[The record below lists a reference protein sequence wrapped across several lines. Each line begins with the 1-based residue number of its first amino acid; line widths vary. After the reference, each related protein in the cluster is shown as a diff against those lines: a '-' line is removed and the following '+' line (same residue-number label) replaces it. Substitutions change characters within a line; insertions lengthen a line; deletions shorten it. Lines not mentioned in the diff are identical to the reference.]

1 MKPLKLVMSA
11 FGSYGG
17 EEIIDFSKIKGGL
30 FLVSGDTGSG
40 KTTIFDGIMYAL
52 YNKMGGGDRE
62 TKMMRSEYAKDK
74 QKTFVEFTFEYTH
87 GENKGVYVVKRTTN
101 FRKSGVTS
109 DVVLTLPDGEIFNG
123 KNKETDEKIQSIV
136 GLDYKQFGK
145 IVMIAQGQ
153 FRELIMENT
162 KNRKEIFKSIFSM
175 DIYEKIERVIN
186 DRFKKIYAQIKDNN
200 LLLEENF
207 NTAYVSEEN
216 GNTDAWREAFE
227 KRDTEPGLLLDVLE
241 QEIKELEIKKNEEKK
256 IIDKKNADIVKLVKR
271 ISDADKINSKFGQRK
286 EAVLQYESLM
296 EQKDTY
302 DNKAVILKKAKAAGE
317 VRQVQSVYIK
327 TKNTIELREKQLEQN
342 KSKFVMLEQSHKKLL
357 SEKESFE
364 KSYLT
369 DNEKLLKEKNR
380 LENEMEKYKV
390 YDEKNKLYILEEKKL
405 KELKEKS
412 DLLNDKK
419 KAALIKSEEN
429 KKILLLLKDIE
440 LELQK
445 YISADENE
453 KRNLKEFEALKKAIS
468 SYKKENSRL
477 DSAEKEYADKYL
489 AWKEARKTYENTSDR
504 YVAAQAAILAA
515 GLKDGIPCPVC
526 GSTNHTH
533 PAAMTKD
540 TVTKEE
546 LDGAKSKEN
555 ECEKEKNNSQKIFE
569 DNKRKKDV
577 AFTEVKRYYEI
588 CYYLGDKADTSLKE
602 NECYNAG
609 DNESYNVSKIDSD
622 NTDIIQQK
630 NIKDNEYT
638 SFGENSTDK
647 LEENV
652 KAKIKEIKKS
662 LKDNEQTIEDLYSKK
677 EEKIKREKAENET
690 EARLKEIEENIADNA
705 EMLNRQSV
713 SVGSLSAE
721 MEMLKKELSFE
732 SSAAALKELENIK
745 NKIEVLEKRKK
756 ELDENILKSD
766 RTKSNLDG
774 TIKENINQL
783 ETDRKNLVTEYDA
796 FIKSLKEKGFEN
808 EEAYKE
814 SLVHIESI
822 EMFDRQIQEYKE
834 EVSKVS
840 SLISV
845 LDDML
850 DGEKEIDTDVMLQ
863 QKAEMEIE
871 AERLANENEIT
882 VSKLGTN
889 NSVRDKVSKLMEQ
902 RGKLNEKYKIISSL
916 NNVANSKKIHF
927 QTFVLRQYF
936 NMVISYANK
945 RLAVMTSNGFLLK
958 CRDISLTTAG
968 ETGLELDVYSP
979 VTGKV
984 RDAHSLSGG
993 ETFMASLA
1001 MALGMS
1007 DIVQNNSGKTQIDT
1021 MFIDEG
1027 FGSLS
1032 DDVRDKA
1039 VKILLD
1045 LAGSS
1050 RLVGVISHVS
1060 ELKEQIPS
1068 KIIVRKDNDGS
1079 HITWVQDR

>member
-1 MKPLKLVMSA
+1 M
-11 FGSYGG
+11 
-17 EEIIDFSKIKGGL
+17 
-30 FLVSGDTGSG
+30 
-40 KTTIFDGIMYAL
+40 
-52 YNKMGGGDRE
+52 
-62 TKMMRSEYAKDK
+62 
-74 QKTFVEFTFEYTH
+74 
-87 GENKGVYVVKRTTN
+87 
-101 FRKSGVTS
+101 
-109 DVVLTLPDGEIFNG
+109 
-123 KNKETDEKIQSIV
+123 
-136 GLDYKQFGK
+136 
-145 IVMIAQGQ
+145 
-153 FRELIMENT
+153 
-162 KNRKEIFKSIFSM
+162 
-175 DIYEKIERVIN
+175 
-186 DRFKKIYAQIKDNN
+186 
-200 LLLEENF
+200 
-207 NTAYVSEEN
+207 
-216 GNTDAWREAFE
+216 
-227 KRDTEPGLLLDVLE
+227 
-241 QEIKELEIKKNEEKK
+241 
-256 IIDKKNADIVKLVKR
+256 
-271 ISDADKINSKFGQRK
+271 
-286 EAVLQYESLM
+286 
-296 EQKDTY
+296 
-302 DNKAVILKKAKAAGE
+302 
-317 VRQVQSVYIK
+317 
-327 TKNTIELREKQLEQN
+327 
-342 KSKFVMLEQSHKKLL
+342 
-357 SEKESFE
+357 
-364 KSYLT
+364 
-369 DNEKLLKEKNR
+369 
-380 LENEMEKYKV
+380 
-390 YDEKNKLYILEEKKL
+390 
-405 KELKEKS
+405 
-412 DLLNDKK
+412 
-419 KAALIKSEEN
+419 
-429 KKILLLLKDIE
+429 
-440 LELQK
+440 
-445 YISADENE
+445 
-453 KRNLKEFEALKKAIS
+453 
-468 SYKKENSRL
+468 
-477 DSAEKEYADKYL
+477 
-489 AWKEARKTYENTSDR
+489 
-504 YVAAQAAILAA
+504 AAQAAILAA
-515 GLKDGIPCPVC
+515 GLKDGMPCPVC

-577 AFTEVKRYYEI
+577 AFAEVKRYYEI
-588 CYYLGDKADTSLKE
+588 CYYLGDKADTSLKDKKG
-602 NECYNAG
+602 YNASIK
-609 DNESYNVSKIDSD
+609 DKTD
-622 NTDIIQQK
+622 TDIKEHENIRQQE
-630 NIKDNEYT
+630 NIKDKEYT
-638 SFGENSTDK
+638 SFGENKTDK

-652 KAKIKEIKKS
+652 KTKIKEIKKS
-662 LKDNEQTIEDLYSKK
+662 LTENEQTIEDLYSKK
-677 EEKIKREKAENET
+677 EEKLKREKAEKET
-690 EARLKEIEENIADNA
+690 EAKLKEMEENISDNA
-705 EMLNRQSV
+705 EMLNKQSV
-713 SVGSLSAE
+713 SVGSLSTE
-721 MEMLKKELSFE
+721 MEMLKKELSYE
-732 SSAAALKELENIK
+732 SSDTALKELENIR
-745 NKIEVLEKRKK
+745 NKIEVLEKRKR

-766 RTKSNLDG
+766 RTKSNLNG
-774 TIKENINQL
+774 TIKENKNQL
-783 ETDRKNLVTEYDA
+783 ETDRKNLETEYDD
-796 FIKSLKEKGFEN
+796 FIKVLKEKEFEN
-808 EEAYKE
+808 EEAYNE

-822 EMFDRQIQEYKE
+822 EIFDRQIQEYKE

-958 CRDISLTTAG
+958 CRDISLIIRQVR
-968 ETGLELDVYSP
+968 TGLELDVYSP

>member
-109 DVVLTLPDGEIFNG
+109 DVVLTLPDGEVFNG

-286 EAVLQYESLM
+286 EAVLRYESLM
-296 EQKDTY
+296 EQKETY

-327 TKNTIELREKQLEQN
+327 TKNTIELKEKQLEQN
-342 KSKFVMLEQSHKKLL
+342 KSKFVLLEQSHKKLL

-412 DLLNDKK
+412 DLLNDEK

-429 KKILLLLKDIE
+429 KKILLQLKDIE

-515 GLKDGIPCPVC
+515 GLKDGMPCPVC
-526 GSTNHTH
+526 GSTNHTQ

-546 LDGAKSKEN
+546 LDEAKSKEN
-555 ECEKEKNNSQKIFE
+555 ECEKEKNNSFL
-569 DNKRKKDV
+569 RLR
-577 AFTEVKRYYEI
+577 AFFWR
-588 CYYLGDKADTSLKE
+588 
-602 NECYNAG
+602 
-609 DNESYNVSKIDSD
+609 
-622 NTDIIQQK
+622 
-630 NIKDNEYT
+630 
-638 SFGENSTDK
+638 
-647 LEENV
+647 
-652 KAKIKEIKKS
+652 
-662 LKDNEQTIEDLYSKK
+662 
-677 EEKIKREKAENET
+677 
-690 EARLKEIEENIADNA
+690 
-705 EMLNRQSV
+705 
-713 SVGSLSAE
+713 
-721 MEMLKKELSFE
+721 
-732 SSAAALKELENIK
+732 
-745 NKIEVLEKRKK
+745 
-756 ELDENILKSD
+756 
-766 RTKSNLDG
+766 
-774 TIKENINQL
+774 
-783 ETDRKNLVTEYDA
+783 
-796 FIKSLKEKGFEN
+796 
-808 EEAYKE
+808 
-814 SLVHIESI
+814 
-822 EMFDRQIQEYKE
+822 
-834 EVSKVS
+834 
-840 SLISV
+840 
-845 LDDML
+845 
-850 DGEKEIDTDVMLQ
+850 
-863 QKAEMEIE
+863 
-871 AERLANENEIT
+871 
-882 VSKLGTN
+882 
-889 NSVRDKVSKLMEQ
+889 
-902 RGKLNEKYKIISSL
+902 
-916 NNVANSKKIHF
+916 
-927 QTFVLRQYF
+927 
-936 NMVISYANK
+936 
-945 RLAVMTSNGFLLK
+945 
-958 CRDISLTTAG
+958 
-968 ETGLELDVYSP
+968 
-979 VTGKV
+979 
-984 RDAHSLSGG
+984 
-993 ETFMASLA
+993 
-1001 MALGMS
+1001 
-1007 DIVQNNSGKTQIDT
+1007 
-1021 MFIDEG
+1021 
-1027 FGSLS
+1027 
-1032 DDVRDKA
+1032 
-1039 VKILLD
+1039 
-1045 LAGSS
+1045 
-1050 RLVGVISHVS
+1050 
-1060 ELKEQIPS
+1060 
-1068 KIIVRKDNDGS
+1068 
-1079 HITWVQDR
+1079 

>member
-74 QKTFVEFTFEYTH
+74 QKTFVEFIFEYTH

-109 DVVLTLPDGEIFNG
+109 DVVLILPDGEVFNG

-175 DIYEKIERVIN
+175 DIYEKIERAIN

-216 GNTDAWREAFE
+216 GNIDAWREAFE
-227 KRDTEPGLLLDVLE
+227 KRDTEPGFLFDVLE

-256 IIDKKNADIVKLVKR
+256 IIDKKNADIVKLAKR

-286 EAVLQYESLM
+286 EAVLHYESLM

-302 DNKAVILKKAKAAGE
+302 DKKNVILKKAKAAGE
-317 VRQVQSVYIK
+317 VRQVQLVYLK

-342 KSKFVMLEQSHKKLL
+342 KSKFVLLEQSHKKLL

-412 DLLNDKK
+412 DLLSAEK
-419 KAALIKSEEN
+419 KATLIKSEEN
-429 KKILLLLKDIE
+429 KKMLLLLKDIE

-468 SYKKENSRL
+468 SYKEENSRL

-489 AWKEARKTYENTSDR
+489 VWKEARKTYENTSDR

-515 GLKDGIPCPVC
+515 GLKDGMPCPVC
-526 GSTNHTH
+526 GSTKHIY

-577 AFTEVKRYYEI
+577 AFAEVKRYYES
-588 CYYLGDKADTSLKE
+588 CYYLGDKADTSLK
-602 NECYNAG
+602 
-609 DNESYNVSKIDSD
+609 DNESYNAGRKDKTD
-622 NTDIIQQK
+622 TDIKEHENIRQQE
-630 NIKDNEYT
+630 NIKDKEDT
-638 SFGENSTDK
+638 SFGENNTDK

-662 LKDNEQTIEDLYSKK
+662 LAENEQTIEDLYRKK
-677 EEKIKREKAENET
+677 EEKIKREKAEKET
-690 EARLKEIEENIADNA
+690 ETRLKEIEENIADNA
-705 EMLNRQSV
+705 EMLNKQSV

-721 MEMLKKELSFE
+721 MEMVKKELSYE
-732 SSAAALKELENIK
+732 SSDIALKELENIK
-745 NKIEVLEKRKK
+745 NKIEVLEKRKR

-766 RTKSNLDG
+766 RTKSNLNG
-774 TIKENINQL
+774 TIKENKNQL
-783 ETDRKNLVTEYDA
+783 ETDRKNLETEYDA
-796 FIKSLKEKGFEN
+796 FIKVLKEKEFEN
-808 EEAYKE
+808 EEAYNE

-850 DGEKEIDTDVMLQ
+850 DGEKETDTEVMLQ

-882 VSKLGTN
+882 VSRLGTN

-1039 VKILLD
+1039 VKILLE

>member
-1 MKPLKLVMSA
+1 
-11 FGSYGG
+11 
-17 EEIIDFSKIKGGL
+17 
-30 FLVSGDTGSG
+30 
-40 KTTIFDGIMYAL
+40 
-52 YNKMGGGDRE
+52 
-62 TKMMRSEYAKDK
+62 
-74 QKTFVEFTFEYTH
+74 
-87 GENKGVYVVKRTTN
+87 
-101 FRKSGVTS
+101 
-109 DVVLTLPDGEIFNG
+109 
-123 KNKETDEKIQSIV
+123 
-136 GLDYKQFGK
+136 
-145 IVMIAQGQ
+145 
-153 FRELIMENT
+153 
-162 KNRKEIFKSIFSM
+162 
-175 DIYEKIERVIN
+175 
-186 DRFKKIYAQIKDNN
+186 
-200 LLLEENF
+200 
-207 NTAYVSEEN
+207 
-216 GNTDAWREAFE
+216 
-227 KRDTEPGLLLDVLE
+227 
-241 QEIKELEIKKNEEKK
+241 
-256 IIDKKNADIVKLVKR
+256 
-271 ISDADKINSKFGQRK
+271 
-286 EAVLQYESLM
+286 
-296 EQKDTY
+296 
-302 DNKAVILKKAKAAGE
+302 
-317 VRQVQSVYIK
+317 
-327 TKNTIELREKQLEQN
+327 
-342 KSKFVMLEQSHKKLL
+342 
-357 SEKESFE
+357 
-364 KSYLT
+364 
-369 DNEKLLKEKNR
+369 
-380 LENEMEKYKV
+380 MEKYKV

-412 DLLNDKK
+412 DLLNDEK

-429 KKILLLLKDIE
+429 KKILLQLKDIE

-445 YISADENE
+445 YIAADENE
-453 KRNLKEFEALKKAIS
+453 KRNLKEFEALKKAIA

-515 GLKDGIPCPVC
+515 GLKDGMPCPVC
-526 GSTNHTH
+526 GSTNHTQ

-577 AFTEVKRYYEI
+577 AFAEVKRYYEI
-588 CYYLGDKADTSLKE
+588 CYYLGDKADTSLKDKKG
-602 NECYNAG
+602 YNASIK
-609 DNESYNVSKIDSD
+609 DKTD
-622 NTDIIQQK
+622 TDIKEHENIRQQE
-630 NIKDNEYT
+630 NIKDKEYT
-638 SFGENSTDK
+638 SFGENKTDK

-652 KAKIKEIKKS
+652 KTKIKEIKKS
-662 LKDNEQTIEDLYSKK
+662 LTENEQTIEDLYSKK
-677 EEKIKREKAENET
+677 EEKLKREKAEKET
-690 EARLKEIEENIADNA
+690 EAKLKEMEENISDNA
-705 EMLNRQSV
+705 EMLNKQSV

-721 MEMLKKELSFE
+721 MEMLKKELSYE
-732 SSAAALKELENIK
+732 SSDTALKELENIR
-745 NKIEVLEKRKK
+745 NKIEVLEKRKR

-766 RTKSNLDG
+766 RTKSNLNG
-774 TIKENINQL
+774 TIKENKNQL
-783 ETDRKNLVTEYDA
+783 ETDRKNLETEYDD
-796 FIKSLKEKGFEN
+796 FIKVLKEKEFEN
-808 EEAYKE
+808 EEAYNE

-822 EMFDRQIQEYKE
+822 EIFDRQIQEYKE

-945 RLAVMTSNGFLLK
+945 RLAVMTSNGLLLK

>member
-109 DVVLTLPDGEIFNG
+109 DVVLTLPDGEVFNG

-227 KRDTEPGLLLDVLE
+227 KRDTEPGLLVDVLE

-286 EAVLQYESLM
+286 EAVLRYESQK
-296 EQKDTY
+296 EQKETNR
-302 DNKAVILKKAKAAGE
+302 NKPNRLKKANAAGE

-342 KSKFVMLEQSHKKLL
+342 KSKFVLLEQSHKKLL

-412 DLLNDKK
+412 DLLNDEK

-429 KKILLLLKDIE
+429 KKILLQLKDIE

-477 DSAEKEYADKYL
+477 GSAEKEYADKYL
-489 AWKEARKTYENTSDR
+489 AWKEARKTYEKTSDR
-504 YVAAQAAILAA
+504 YVAAQAAILDE
-515 GLKDGIPCPVC
+515 GLSGGMPCPVC

-546 LDGAKSKEN
+546 LDGAKSREN

-577 AFTEVKRYYEI
+577 AFAEVKRYYEI
-588 CYYLGDKADTSLKE
+588 CYYLGDKADTSLKDKKG
-602 NECYNAG
+602 YNASIK
-609 DNESYNVSKIDSD
+609 DKTD
-622 NTDIIQQK
+622 TDIKEHENIRQQE
-630 NIKDNEYT
+630 NVKDKEYT
-638 SFGENSTDK
+638 SFGENKTDK

-652 KAKIKEIKKS
+652 KTKIKEIKKS
-662 LKDNEQTIEDLYSKK
+662 LTENEQTIEDLYSKK
-677 EEKIKREKAENET
+677 EEKLKREKAEKET
-690 EARLKEIEENIADNA
+690 EAKLKEMEENISDNA
-705 EMLNRQSV
+705 EMLNKQSV

-721 MEMLKKELSFE
+721 MEMLKKELSYE
-732 SSAAALKELENIK
+732 SSDTALKELENIR
-745 NKIEVLEKRKK
+745 NKIEVLEKRKR

-766 RTKSNLDG
+766 RTKSNLNG
-774 TIKENINQL
+774 TIKENKNQL
-783 ETDRKNLVTEYDA
+783 ETDRKNLETEYDD
-796 FIKSLKEKGFEN
+796 FIKVLKEKEFEN
-808 EEAYKE
+808 EEAYNE

-822 EMFDRQIQEYKE
+822 EIFDRQIQEYKE

>member
-286 EAVLQYESLM
+286 EAVLRYESLM

-317 VRQVQSVYIK
+317 VRQVQSVYLK

-342 KSKFVMLEQSHKKLL
+342 KTKFALLEQSHKKLL

-369 DNEKLLKEKNR
+369 DSEKLLKEKNR

-405 KELKEKS
+405 KELIEKS
-412 DLLNDKK
+412 DLLNDEK

-453 KRNLKEFEALKKAIS
+453 KRNLKEFEALKKAIA

-515 GLKDGIPCPVC
+515 GLKDGMPCPVC

-577 AFTEVKRYYEI
+577 AFAEVKRYYEI

-630 NIKDNEYT
+630 NIKDKEYT

-677 EEKIKREKAENET
+677 EEKLKREKAENET

-721 MEMLKKELSFE
+721 MEMLKKELSYE
-732 SSAAALKELENIK
+732 SSDTALKELENIR

>member
-109 DVVLTLPDGEIFNG
+109 DVVLILPDGEVFNG
-123 KNKETDEKIQSIV
+123 KNKETDEKIQTIV

-175 DIYEKIERVIN
+175 DIYEKIERAIN
-186 DRFKKIYAQIKDNN
+186 DRFKKTYAQIKDNN

-207 NTAYVSEEN
+207 NTAYISEEN
-216 GNTDAWREAFE
+216 GNTDVWREAFE

-241 QEIKELEIKKNEEKK
+241 KEIKELEIKKNKEKK
-256 IIDKKNADIVKLVKR
+256 IIDKKNADIVNLVKR

-286 EAVLQYESLM
+286 EAGLRYESLM

-302 DNKAVILKKAKAAGE
+302 DKKAAILKKAKAAGE
-317 VRQVQSVYIK
+317 VRQVQSVYLK

-342 KSKFVMLEQSHKKLL
+342 KTKFAMLEQGHKKLL
-357 SEKESFE
+357 SEKETFE
-364 KSYLT
+364 KNYLT
-369 DNEKLLKEKNR
+369 DSEKLLKEKNR
-380 LENEMEKYKV
+380 LENEMEKYKI
-390 YDEKNKLYILEEKKL
+390 YDEKNKSYILEEKKL

-412 DLLNDKK
+412 DLLNNEK
-419 KAALIKSEEN
+419 KAIVIKNEEN
-429 KKILLLLKDIE
+429 KKILLILKDIE
-440 LELQK
+440 VELQK

-453 KRNLKEFEALKKAIS
+453 KRKLKEFETLKKTIS
-468 SYKKENSRL
+468 SYKKENGRL
-477 DSAEKEYADKYL
+477 ESAEKEYADKYL

-515 GLKDGIPCPVC
+515 GLKDGMPCPVC
-526 GSTNHTH
+526 GSTKHIH
-533 PAAMTKD
+533 PAAMTED

-569 DNKRKKDV
+569 DYKRKKDV
-577 AFTEVKRYYEI
+577 AFAEVKRYYE
-588 CYYLGDKADTSLKE
+588 S
-602 NECYNAG
+602 CYNAW
-609 DNESYNVSKIDSD
+609 DNEID
-622 NTDIIQQK
+622 I
-630 NIKDNEYT
+630 
-638 SFGENSTDK
+638 DK

-652 KAKIKEIKKS
+652 KTKIKEIKKS
-662 LKDNEQTIEDLYSKK
+662 LKENEQAIEDLYNKK
-677 EEKIKREKAENET
+677 EEKIKRERVEKET
-690 EARLKEIEENIADNA
+690 EARLKEIEEDIVYNA

-721 MEMLKKELSFE
+721 MEMLKKELSCE
-732 SSAAALKELENIK
+732 SSDAALEELENIK
-745 NKIEVLEKRKK
+745 NKITVLEKRKS

-766 RTKSNLDG
+766 RTKSNLNG
-774 TIKENINQL
+774 IIKENINQL
-783 ETDRKNLVTEYDA
+783 ETDRKNLANEYDD
-796 FIKSLKEKGFEN
+796 FIKSVKEKGFEN
-808 EEAYKE
+808 EEAYNE

-834 EVSKVS
+834 EVSSVI

-850 DGEKEIDTDVMLQ
+850 DGEKETDTEVMLQ

-871 AERLANENEIT
+871 AERLASENEVT

-902 RGKLNEKYKIISSL
+902 RGKLNEKYKVISSL

>member
-1 MKPLKLVMSA
+1 M
-11 FGSYGG
+11 
-17 EEIIDFSKIKGGL
+17 
-30 FLVSGDTGSG
+30 
-40 KTTIFDGIMYAL
+40 
-52 YNKMGGGDRE
+52 
-62 TKMMRSEYAKDK
+62 
-74 QKTFVEFTFEYTH
+74 Q
-87 GENKGVYVVKRTTN
+87 
-101 FRKSGVTS
+101 
-109 DVVLTLPDGEIFNG
+109 
-123 KNKETDEKIQSIV
+123 
-136 GLDYKQFGK
+136 
-145 IVMIAQGQ
+145 
-153 FRELIMENT
+153 
-162 KNRKEIFKSIFSM
+162 
-175 DIYEKIERVIN
+175 
-186 DRFKKIYAQIKDNN
+186 
-200 LLLEENF
+200 
-207 NTAYVSEEN
+207 
-216 GNTDAWREAFE
+216 
-227 KRDTEPGLLLDVLE
+227 
-241 QEIKELEIKKNEEKK
+241 
-256 IIDKKNADIVKLVKR
+256 
-271 ISDADKINSKFGQRK
+271 
-286 EAVLQYESLM
+286 
-296 EQKDTY
+296 
-302 DNKAVILKKAKAAGE
+302 
-317 VRQVQSVYIK
+317 
-327 TKNTIELREKQLEQN
+327 
-342 KSKFVMLEQSHKKLL
+342 
-357 SEKESFE
+357 
-364 KSYLT
+364 
-369 DNEKLLKEKNR
+369 
-380 LENEMEKYKV
+380 
-390 YDEKNKLYILEEKKL
+390 
-405 KELKEKS
+405 
-412 DLLNDKK
+412 
-419 KAALIKSEEN
+419 
-429 KKILLLLKDIE
+429 LKDIE

-445 YISADENE
+445 YIAADENE
-453 KRNLKEFEALKKAIS
+453 KRNLKEFEALKKAIA

-515 GLKDGIPCPVC
+515 GLKDGMPCPVC
-526 GSTNHTH
+526 GSTNHTQ

-577 AFTEVKRYYEI
+577 AFAEVKRYYEI
-588 CYYLGDKADTSLKE
+588 CYYLGDKADTSLKDKKG
-602 NECYNAG
+602 YNASIK
-609 DNESYNVSKIDSD
+609 DKTD
-622 NTDIIQQK
+622 TDIKEHENIRQQE
-630 NIKDNEYT
+630 NIKDKEYT
-638 SFGENSTDK
+638 SFGENKTDK

-652 KAKIKEIKKS
+652 KTKIKEIKKS
-662 LKDNEQTIEDLYSKK
+662 LTENEQTIEDLYSKK
-677 EEKIKREKAENET
+677 EEKLKREKAEKET
-690 EARLKEIEENIADNA
+690 EAKLKEMEENISDNA
-705 EMLNRQSV
+705 EMLNKQSV

-721 MEMLKKELSFE
+721 MEMLKKELSYE
-732 SSAAALKELENIK
+732 SSDTALKELENIR
-745 NKIEVLEKRKK
+745 NKIEVLEKRKR

-766 RTKSNLDG
+766 RTKSNLNG
-774 TIKENINQL
+774 TIKENKNQL
-783 ETDRKNLVTEYDA
+783 ETDRKNLETEYDD
-796 FIKSLKEKGFEN
+796 FIKVLKEKEFEN
-808 EEAYKE
+808 EEAYNE

-822 EMFDRQIQEYKE
+822 EIFDRQIQEYKE

-945 RLAVMTSNGFLLK
+945 RLAVMTSNGLLLK

>member
-109 DVVLTLPDGEIFNG
+109 DVVLTLPDGEVFNG
-123 KNKETDEKIQSIV
+123 KNKETDEKIQTIV

-175 DIYEKIERVIN
+175 DIYEKIERAIN
-186 DRFKKIYAQIKDNN
+186 DRFKKTYAQIKDNN

-207 NTAYVSEEN
+207 NTAYISEEN
-216 GNTDAWREAFE
+216 GNTDVWREAFE

-241 QEIKELEIKKNEEKK
+241 KEIKELEIKKNKEKK
-256 IIDKKNADIVKLVKR
+256 IIDKKNADIVNLVKR

-286 EAVLQYESLM
+286 EAGLRYESLM

-302 DNKAVILKKAKAAGE
+302 DKKAAILKKAKAAGE
-317 VRQVQSVYIK
+317 VRQVQSVYLK

-342 KSKFVMLEQSHKKLL
+342 KTKFAMLEQGHKKLL
-357 SEKESFE
+357 SEKETFE
-364 KSYLT
+364 KNYLT
-369 DNEKLLKEKNR
+369 DSEKLLKEKNR
-380 LENEMEKYKV
+380 LENEMEKYKI
-390 YDEKNKLYILEEKKL
+390 YDEKNKSYILEEKKL

-412 DLLNDKK
+412 DLLNNEK
-419 KAALIKSEEN
+419 KAIVIKNEEN
-429 KKILLLLKDIE
+429 KKILLILKDIE
-440 LELQK
+440 VELQK

-453 KRNLKEFEALKKAIS
+453 KRKLKEFETLKKAIS
-468 SYKKENSRL
+468 SYKKENGRL
-477 DSAEKEYADKYL
+477 ESAEKEYADKYL

-515 GLKDGIPCPVC
+515 GLKDGMPCPVC
-526 GSTNHTH
+526 GSTKHIH
-533 PAAMTKD
+533 PAAMTED

-546 LDGAKSKEN
+546 LDGEKSKEN

-569 DNKRKKDV
+569 DYKRKKDV
-577 AFTEVKRYYEI
+577 AFAEVKRYYE
-588 CYYLGDKADTSLKE
+588 S
-602 NECYNAG
+602 CYNAG
-609 DNESYNVSKIDSD
+609 DNEID
-622 NTDIIQQK
+622 
-630 NIKDNEYT
+630 
-638 SFGENSTDK
+638 TDK

-652 KAKIKEIKKS
+652 KTKIKEIKKS
-662 LKDNEQTIEDLYSKK
+662 LKENEQAIEDLYNKK
-677 EEKIKREKAENET
+677 EEKIKRERVEKET
-690 EARLKEIEENIADNA
+690 EARLKEIEEDIVYNA

-721 MEMLKKELSFE
+721 MEMLKKELSCE
-732 SSAAALKELENIK
+732 SSDAALEELENIK
-745 NKIEVLEKRKK
+745 NKITVLEKRKS

-766 RTKSNLDG
+766 RTKSNLNG
-774 TIKENINQL
+774 IIKENINQL
-783 ETDRKNLVTEYDA
+783 ETDRKNLANEYDD
-796 FIKSLKEKGFEN
+796 FIKSVKEKGFEN
-808 EEAYKE
+808 EEAYNE

-834 EVSKVS
+834 EVSSVI

-850 DGEKEIDTDVMLQ
+850 DGEKETDTEVMLQ

-871 AERLANENEIT
+871 AERLASENEVT

-902 RGKLNEKYKIISSL
+902 RGKLNEKYKVISSL

>member
-1 MKPLKLVMSA
+1 MPEKAKYEFLTGRIQTGKKAGRVLQ
-11 FGSYGG
+11 
-17 EEIIDFSKIKGGL
+17 EEKRYLEEEKRL
-30 FLVSGDTGSG
+30 TELEVQ
-40 KTTIFDGIMYAL
+40 
-52 YNKMGGGDRE
+52 E
-62 TKMMRSEYAKDK
+62 RSLQKELQECRKQLQELTDK
-74 QKTFVEFTFEYTH
+74 QKEAGREKTEKET
-87 GENKGVYVVKRTTN
+87 
-101 FRKSGVTS
+101 
-109 DVVLTLPDGEIFNG
+109 VLTEKKVRIQDAILQYQSMNA
-123 KNKETDEKIQSIV
+123 KKEELDKI
-136 GLDYKQFGK
+136 
-145 IVMIAQGQ
+145 
-153 FRELIMENT
+153 T
-162 KNRKEIFKSIFSM
+162 KEIKNYLNQSETILQKKEILQNNQKEILTFLKK
-175 DIYEKIERVIN
+175 YEKIETCIN
-186 DRFKKIYAQIKDNN
+186 ECRNQKEHIEEQIRHY
-200 LLLEENF
+200 EELDHQ
-207 NTAYVSEEN
+207 EE
-216 GNTDAWREAFE
+216 
-227 KRDTEPGLLLDVLE
+227 
-241 QEIKELEIKKNEEKK
+241 
-256 IIDKKNADIVKLVKR
+256 
-271 ISDADKINSKFGQRK
+271 RK
-286 EAVLQYESLM
+286 E
-296 EQKDTY
+296 
-302 DNKAVILKKAKAAGE
+302 
-317 VRQVQSVYIK
+317 
-327 TKNTIELREKQLEQN
+327 
-342 KSKFVMLEQSHKKLL
+342 
-357 SEKESFE
+357 
-364 KSYLT
+364 
-369 DNEKLLKEKNR
+369 
-380 LENEMEKYKV
+380 
-390 YDEKNKLYILEEKKL
+390 
-405 KELKEKS
+405 ELKE
-412 DLLNDKK
+412 DCER
-419 KAALIKSEEN
+419 A
-429 KKILLLLKDIE
+429 
-440 LELQK
+440 
-445 YISADENE
+445 
-453 KRNLKEFEALKKAIS
+453 
-468 SYKKENSRL
+468 KKE
-477 DSAEKEYADKYL
+477 ADREQKN
-489 AWKEARKTYENTSDR
+489 YENAWAE
-504 YVAAQAAILAA
+504 YEMKYHKFLNEQAGILA
-515 GLKDGIPCPVC
+515 LNLEDGQPCPVC

-577 AFTEVKRYYEI
+577 AFAEVKRYYEI
-588 CYYLGDKADTSLKE
+588 CYYLGDKADTSLKDKKG
-602 NECYNAG
+602 YNASIK
-609 DNESYNVSKIDSD
+609 DKTD
-622 NTDIIQQK
+622 TDIKEHENIRQQE
-630 NIKDNEYT
+630 NVKDKEYT
-638 SFGENSTDK
+638 SFGENKTDK

-652 KAKIKEIKKS
+652 KTKIKEIKKS
-662 LKDNEQTIEDLYSKK
+662 LTENEQTIEDLYSKK
-677 EEKIKREKAENET
+677 EEKLKREKAEKET
-690 EARLKEIEENIADNA
+690 EAKLKEMEENIADNA
-705 EMLNRQSV
+705 EMLNKQSV

-721 MEMLKKELSFE
+721 MEMLKKELSYE
-732 SSAAALKELENIK
+732 SSDTALKELENIR
-745 NKIEVLEKRKK
+745 NKIEVLEKRKR

-766 RTKSNLDG
+766 RTKSNLNG
-774 TIKENINQL
+774 TIKENKNQL
-783 ETDRKNLVTEYDA
+783 ETDRKNLETEYDD
-796 FIKSLKEKGFEN
+796 FIKVLKEKEFEN
-808 EEAYKE
+808 EEAYNE

-822 EMFDRQIQEYKE
+822 EIFDRQIQEYKE